1 MPNHVTSIL
10 HFNCG
15 AELQKRIYEAIKDD
29 EAGIGS
35 VDFNKLI
42 PMPPSL
48 DVESGSTSN
57 HGLKV

>member
-29 EAGIGS
+29 EAGEREVACVFATSHFTSDGS
-35 VDFNKLI
+35 ADR
-42 PMPPSL
+42 
-48 DVESGSTSN
+48 
-57 HGLKV
+57 